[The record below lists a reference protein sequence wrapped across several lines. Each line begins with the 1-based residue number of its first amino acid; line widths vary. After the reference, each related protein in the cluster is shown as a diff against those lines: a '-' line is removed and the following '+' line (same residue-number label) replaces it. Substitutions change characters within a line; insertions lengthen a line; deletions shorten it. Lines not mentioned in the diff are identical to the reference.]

1 MKSKEMPY
9 ILFVAELI
17 YSKIC
22 DIKDKNPSFSNIDSI
37 DNFIGSETYNN
48 ISSGKFHDNW
58 FEELKKNK
66 FIDLK
71 TQKKIPEETL
81 RLLHI
86 QKEMMVKQLIQ
97 FSDLYYAKSHF
108 PLEISQRAFDHLW
121 RLCESY
127 ELWCKETNQK
137 KLILLNLTD

>member
-71 TQKKIPEETL
+71 TQKKN
-81 RLLHI
+81 
-86 QKEMMVKQLIQ
+86 
-97 FSDLYYAKSHF
+97 S
-108 PLEISQRAFDHLW
+108 
-121 RLCESY
+121 
-127 ELWCKETNQK
+127 
-137 KLILLNLTD
+137 

>member
-1 MKSKEMPY
+1 MPY

-22 DIKDKNPSFSNIDSI
+22 DLKNKNPSFSNIDSI
-37 DNFIGSETYNN
+37 DNFIGSETYKN

-58 FEELKKNK
+58 FKELKKNK

-71 TQKKIPEETL
+71 TKKKIPEETL

-97 FSDLYYAKSHF
+97 FPDLYYAKSHF

-127 ELWCKETNQK
+127 ELWCKETKQD
-137 KLILLNLTD
+137 KLCELKIID